1 MTTRRTFL
9 GMLGALAAP
18 PALAA
23 KRVPVRTYGG
33 RDDVR
38 AFIAEMVERH
48 GFAQEELEG
57 AFARA
62 QFQPSIVKAMT
73 PLPSGQRSWTVY
85 RSRFI
90 NPLRIE
96 GGVAFWAQH
105 QEALQRAAETFGVPE
120 EFVVAI
126 IGVETIYGRHTG
138 GYRVIDALAT
148 LAFDYP
154 RRADFFRGELESFLL
169 LARENDVDV
178 LGMKGSY
185 AGAVGIPQFMP
196 SSWRRYAVDFD
207 GDGRRD
213 LLGSPTDAVGSVA
226 NFLREHGWM
235 PGDPVAYPVRAEGDA
250 WRSFADGGVEP
261 VHTVAT
267 LAGAGISIG
276 TVDSPPA
283 SEMPAVLIELET
295 PNAPPEL
302 WMGFQNFH
310 AITRYNRSSFYAV
323 SVIELA
329 NAVRAA
335 YGAPV
340 RTTVT
345 VR

>member
-9 GMLGALAAP
+9 GFVGALAAQ

-23 KRVPVRTYGG
+23 KQAPARTYAG

-38 AFIAEMVERH
+38 AFIAEMVDRH
-48 GFAQEELEG
+48 GFVPSELES

-73 PLPSGQRSWTVY
+73 PLPAGQRSWSVY
-85 RSRFI
+85 RTRFI
-90 NPLRIE
+90 NPPRID
-96 GGVAFWAQH
+96 GGVAFWARH
-105 QEALQRAAETFGVPE
+105 EAALARAAATFGVPE
-120 EFVVAI
+120 EYVVAI
-126 IGVETIYGRHTG
+126 IGVETLYGRNTG

-178 LGMKGSY
+178 LGLKGSF

-226 NFLREHGWM
+226 NFLREHGWT
-235 PGDPVAYPVRAEGDA
+235 PDAPVAYPVRAEGAA
-250 WRSFADGGVEP
+250 WRGLSDGGVEP
-261 VHTVAT
+261 VHPVAA
-267 LAGAGISIG
+267 LAGAGVS
-276 TVDSPPA
+276 VDAFARPVA
-283 SEMPAVLIELET
+283 DDTLAVLVELET
-295 PNAPPEL
+295 PNAPSDL
-302 WMGFQNFH
+302 WLGFQNFY
-310 AITRYNRSSFYAV
+310 AITRYNRSSFYAI
-323 SVIELA
+323 SVVELA

-335 YGAPV
+335 YGAPL
-340 RTTVT
+340 RTADTA
-345 VR
+345 R

>member
-9 GMLGALAAP
+9 GLLAALAAR

-23 KRVPVRTYGG
+23 KQAPVRTYGG

-48 GFAQEELEG
+48 GFAQGELES
-57 AFARA
+57 AFSRA
-62 QFQPSIVKAMT
+62 QFQPSVVKAMT
-73 PLPSGQRSWTVY
+73 PLPSGQRSWSVY
-85 RSRFI
+85 RSRFL
-90 NPLRIE
+90 NPPRID
-96 GGVAFWAQH
+96 GGVAFWSQH
-105 QEALQRAAETFGVPE
+105 REALRRAAESFGVPE
-120 EFVVAI
+120 EYLVAI
-126 IGVETIYGRHTG
+126 IGVETIYGRNTG

-148 LAFDYP
+148 LTFDYP

-178 LGMKGSY
+178 LGLKGSY

-226 NFLREHGWM
+226 NFLREHGWV
-235 PGDPVAYPVRAEGDA
+235 PDAPVAYPVRVEGDA

-261 VHTVAT
+261 VHPLAT
-267 LAGAGISIG
+267 LASAGV
-276 TVDSPPA
+276 TVDTFAPTLA
-283 SEMPAVLIELET
+283 EDARAVLVELET
-295 PNAPPEL
+295 PNAPSDL
-302 WMGFQNFH
+302 WLGFQNFH
-310 AITRYNRSSFYAV
+310 AITRYNRSSFYAI

-335 YGAPV
+335 YGAPG
-340 RTTVT
+340 RTTIT
-345 VR
+345 IR